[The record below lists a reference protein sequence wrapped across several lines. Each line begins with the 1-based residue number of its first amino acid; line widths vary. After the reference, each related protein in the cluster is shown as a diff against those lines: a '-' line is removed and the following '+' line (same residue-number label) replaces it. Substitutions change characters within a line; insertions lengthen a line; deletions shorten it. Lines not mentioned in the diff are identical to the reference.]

1 MRLLLAMLFLP
12 LTTAF
17 YIPGFSPHYYQTG
30 DPIPLQVN
38 KLTSSKTQLPY
49 AYYDLPFFPKP
60 RNPKKASL
68 NIGEILRGDRIMAS
82 DYELRMGEDVDC
94 KWLGD
99 VEINADQARR
109 AEEMVREEYVIEWIV
124 DNLPGATSYIT
135 QDRTKKYYGA
145 GFRMG
150 SFVDGKARLHN
161 HVTIVLKWRAAPTDP
176 SRKLIIAFEVYPKSI
191 AGPPGTCPPVLEA
204 PGLPPFELAGD
215 PALITYTYSVY
226 WREDNEGPEW
236 KDRWS
241 MYMLGGVVSG
251 GAGEEG
257 GSGSGSG
264 NGNVIHW
271 VSVVNSCGI
280 VALLTGVIAMI
291 LVRTLKRDI
300 SSYNAAVPP
309 DSESLETE
317 TETEKENGGAGW
329 KLVRGDVFRPPR
341 HPGAFAALVGCG
353 VQIATAGAGVLVLS
367 ALGVLNPSYRGG
379 FLSVALLLFVAS
391 GFCSGYVSA
400 RIYDAFDGGRVLRN
414 ALVTACAVPG
424 VGFVVLGGLDL
435 VVWAEGSSGAVGV
448 GTLVGVVVGMW
459 GGVCVP
465 LVLAGAWVA
474 RRRPV
479 LVARPTPNRQ
489 TAPQSQP
496 QPWWTRYWACVLL
509 GGPIPFAVVFV
520 ELMYIL
526 RTLWVD
532 QTGYYY
538 LYGFLILIALI
549 LALTIVEISIIYTYI
564 LLSSQNPD
572 WWWRAFV
579 VGAAPAIWVFVW
591 SMVWHGRMRGEGWVG
606 GVLFVGYMGVGCGA
620 FGLVGG
626 MGGVLGSWVF
636 VKRIYGAIKAD

>member
-1 MRLLLAMLFLP
+1 MLLSIWALLLP

-17 YIPGFSPHYYQTG
+17 YIPAISPNYYHTA

-49 AYYDLPFFPKP
+49 AYYDLPFYPKP
-60 RNPKKASL
+60 RNPHRVSL
-68 NIGEILRGDRIMAS
+68 NLGEVLRGDKIMGS

-99 VEINADQARR
+99 VEISADQARR

-135 QDRTKKYYGA
+135 EDRTKKYYGA

-150 SFVDGKARLHN
+150 SFVDGRARLNN
-161 HVTIVLKWRAAPTDP
+161 HVTIVLKWRAAAMDP
-176 SRKLIIAFEVYPKSI
+176 SKRLIVAFEVYPKSI

-204 PGLPPFELAGD
+204 PGLPPFELTGD

-226 WREDNEGPEW
+226 WREDNEGPGW
-236 KDRWS
+236 DDRWS
-241 MYMLGGVVSG
+241 MYMLGGVE
-251 GAGEEG
+251 GA
-257 GSGSGSG
+257 SGSGS
-264 NGNVIHW
+264 VVHW

-280 VALLTGVIAMI
+280 VVLLTVMIAMI
-291 LVRTLKRDI
+291 LIRTLKRDI
-300 SSYNAAVPP
+300 SSYNAVP
-309 DSESLETE
+309 DSESLEAETE
-317 TETEKENGGAGW
+317 TETESAGW

-341 HPGAFAALVGCG
+341 HPGAFAALIGSG
-353 VQIATAGAGVLVLS
+353 VQIAAASAGVLVLS

-379 FLSVALLLFVAS
+379 FLGVALLLFVSA
-391 GFCSGYVSA
+391 GFMSGYVSA
-400 RIYDAFDGGRVLRN
+400 RIYTAFNGQRVLRN

-424 VGFVVLGGLDL
+424 IGVLVLGGLNL

-448 GTLVGVVVGMW
+448 VVGTW
-459 GGVCVP
+459 VCVCVP
-465 LVLAGAWVA
+465 LVLAGAWVG
-474 RRRPV
+474 
-479 LVARPTPNRQ
+479 NRQ
-489 TAPQSQP
+489 PAIIQHSPKPKQIAP
-496 QPWWTRYWACVLL
+496 QPWWTRWWACVLL
-509 GGPIPFAVVFV
+509 GGAIPFAVVFV

-549 LALTIVEISIIYTYI
+549 LALTILEISIIYTYL
-564 LLSSQNPD
+564 LLSAQNPN

-579 VGAAPAIWVFVW
+579 IGASPAIWVFVY
-591 SMVWHGRMRGEGWVG
+591 SVVWHGRVRGGEWVG
-606 GVLFVGYMGVGCGA
+606 GLLFVGYMGVGCGA

-636 VKRIYGAIKAD
+636 VRRIYGAIKAD